1 MNQVQMRQIAVGR
14 WRVGGWVTGVIRFL
28 VNAKGLQLRG
38 VQIDNLK
45 RLLGTRRVYAGEGR
59 LRKRWIDTVKDYL
72 KKNEFWMSGKK
83 GEWCM
88 VGVNGGL

>member
-1 MNQVQMRQIAVGR
+1 MNQVQMRQIAVRR
-14 WRVGGWVTGVIRFL
+14 WRVGGWVTGVIRSL

-72 KKNEFWMSGKK
+72 KKMSFGCQAKK
-83 GEWCM
+83 EN
-88 VGVNGGL
+88 GV